1 MTLLALLLSL
11 EWYTKIQKII
21 KEKFRLIN
29 NISDLKKNMSA
40 VCYLG
45 LQQFFSVAAIAPTN
59 FLSVMPQF
67 SCLSG
72 RVKDQHVILTEV
84 ELSLLC
90 HCLHIFIRI
99 RSDLTVF
106 NLFLGWPNRGRYCRS
121 CMLNELPFIS
131 AINIH
136 LYPCFFKEWSTSRI
150 AQISCLNEYQD
161 RSVFC
166 NQSLYRWIKI

>member
-1 MTLLALLLSL
+1 MIHKNSKDNKR
-11 EWYTKIQKII
+11 KIQTYKQYI
-21 KEKFRLIN
+21 R
-29 NISDLKKNMSA
+29 LKKNMSA